1 VGNIRVLFT
10 LIPISLSPYS
20 KLYCLHYF
28 TFSKLS
34 DDRDAKIEKMYK
46 EKQERIAKQ
55 IPLKEARKNKLDIS
69 RTGGHYF
76 LIIDSY
82 EIGLPLSALKEII
95 GLALMMMPPEHAEQV
110 FKEWYDVVC

>member
-1 VGNIRVLFT
+1 MSSEAKVEANVKIPEEEPNYVIIRLRDKGKDKNNIPFT
-10 LIPISLSPYS
+10 MRFNLAKLINENRLS
-20 KLYCLHYF
+20 
-28 TFSKLS
+28 
-34 DDRDAKIEKMYK
+34 
-46 EKQERIAKQ
+46 
-55 IPLKEARKNKLDIS
+55 IS